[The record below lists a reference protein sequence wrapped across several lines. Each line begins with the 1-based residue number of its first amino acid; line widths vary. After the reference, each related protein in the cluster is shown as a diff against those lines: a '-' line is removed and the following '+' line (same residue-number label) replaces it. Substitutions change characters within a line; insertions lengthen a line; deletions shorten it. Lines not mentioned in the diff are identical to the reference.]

1 MYHNT
6 THQRIRS
13 TALGMASGVGRMGGM
28 IGPLLGGFLLS
39 ITLPI
44 QMNFL
49 AFAIPGVIAAV
60 ALALVPEKR
69 SFMYTQGKQSDE
81 EKVVPLRP
89 AK

>member
-1 MYHNT
+1 
-6 THQRIRS
+6 
-13 TALGMASGVGRMGGM
+13 
-28 IGPLLGGFLLS
+28 
-39 ITLPI
+39 LPI

-69 SFMYTQGKQSDE
+69 SFMYTQAKQSDG